1 MNIVTAEFSV
11 SSDAFAL
18 GQILQDGE
26 DVQIELTHFVPI
38 EETLVPYFWAETS
51 DPDAFETSVQADD
64 RVASLTK
71 LDTGSDKT
79 LYQIEWATEIDGL
92 LAALRKHDLIVEAAT
107 GTTDS
112 WHFRIRGPDN
122 GNLAA
127 FQRTCKEKDISIEVH
142 AVRNPNESD
151 TNRYGMSQK
160 QAEAVELAFTDGYFA
175 VPRETTL
182 GDLGE
187 TVGITG
193 QSFARRLS
201 RGLYSLI
208 AETLVS
214 DSPR

>member
-51 DPDAFETSVQADD
+51 APDAFETSVRADD

-71 LDTGSDKT
+71 LDNGSEKI
-79 LYQIEWATEIDGL
+79 LYQIEWATELDGL
-92 LAALRKHDLIVEAAT
+92 LTALRKHDLIVEAAT
-107 GTTDS
+107 GTAES
-112 WHFRIRGPDN
+112 WRFRVRGPDH
-122 GNLAA
+122 GNLTA
-127 FQRTCKEKDISIEVH
+127 FQQTCQEKDVSIEVH
-142 AVRNPNESD
+142 RVRNPND
-151 TNRYGMSQK
+151 LDANRYGMSEK
-160 QAEAVELAFTDGYFA
+160 QRDAVELAFTDGYFA

-193 QSFARRLS
+193 QSFARRLA
-201 RGLYSLI
+201 RGLHSLI
-208 AETLVS
+208 AETLLS